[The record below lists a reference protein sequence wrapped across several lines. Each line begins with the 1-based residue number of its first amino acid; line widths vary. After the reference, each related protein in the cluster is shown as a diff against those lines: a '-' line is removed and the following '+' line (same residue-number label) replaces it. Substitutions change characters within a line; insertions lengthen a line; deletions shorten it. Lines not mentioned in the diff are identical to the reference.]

1 MNLFSQ
7 SSKHRKIDIG
17 VSDGTEVPRAA
28 TQKGH
33 DDSQRETGRCCELR
47 GGVPS
52 QGVIASTLRK
62 TFKCSRLLLLPFQKP
77 LLSWKSPG
85 WEPLTPKC
93 HSHHL

>member
-33 DDSQRETGRCCELR
+33 DDNQRETGRCCVLR

-52 QGVIASTLRK
+52 HGVVASTLRK
-62 TFKCSRLLLLPFQKP
+62 T
-77 LLSWKSPG
+77 LSVLGSCY
-85 WEPLTPKC
+85 C
-93 HSHHL
+93 HSRNLCCHGRAQAGNH